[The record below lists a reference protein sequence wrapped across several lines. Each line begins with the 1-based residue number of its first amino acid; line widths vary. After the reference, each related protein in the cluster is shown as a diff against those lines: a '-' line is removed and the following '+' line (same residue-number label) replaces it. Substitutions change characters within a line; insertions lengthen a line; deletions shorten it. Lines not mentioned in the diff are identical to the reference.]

1 MIPEK
6 EKDCTNSS
14 ALKFKVV
21 VHNFPIRSPMPIHID
36 GLIGLHSWCKVYL
49 TCGEREKKKKGKW
62 SYSSRNRSQPTS
74 LLQKHWPIPRI
85 SFHIPRSKRKSQRC
99 SFPLIECHCRR
110 LHWLVLCSVETL
122 ICSGKKRDE
131 VKHLLL
137 KDFT

>member
-49 TCGEREKKKKGKW
+49 TCGEREKKKKASGLIPVGIGV
-62 SYSSRNRSQPTS
+62 SQHHYSKNIGPYPESPSIFQGLKENLKDALSHS
-74 LLQKHWPIPRI
+74 LSATAGDFTGWCSAVLKL
-85 SFHIPRSKRKSQRC
+85 SFA
-99 SFPLIECHCRR
+99 L
-110 LHWLVLCSVETL
+110 
-122 ICSGKKRDE
+122 GKKGMR
-131 VKHLLL
+131 
-137 KDFT
+137 